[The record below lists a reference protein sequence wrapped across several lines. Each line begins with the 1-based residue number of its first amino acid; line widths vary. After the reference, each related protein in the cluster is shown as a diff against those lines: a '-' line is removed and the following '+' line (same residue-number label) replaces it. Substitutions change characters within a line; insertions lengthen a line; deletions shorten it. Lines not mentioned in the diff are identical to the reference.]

1 MLSRNP
7 LLRPFPNRPFGRSV
21 VIGHGRT
28 ALFVFMALWIFL
40 FPLPRSLAY
49 GAVVFV
55 VAVAYSFVT
64 DRLGVNRSG
73 PQWTL
78 LRWTIDQAILLLLVS
93 TACFLLYNATVGWTV
108 LNLRVLLYITLP
120 TVVVG
125 LFPIVFSGIALQVRA
140 EQDHQRTASRIQ
152 VSSLSQGGGAASA
165 KKAEGGV
172 VSAQRTATSTT
183 TLHLPGH
190 ESRTLDQPIEQV
202 ARELADRG
210 VVRCHPDYLV
220 DPARIV
226 SATADAQGL
235 RLRLRGSDA
244 TVPVSP
250 AYFRE
255 L

>member
-1 MLSRNP
+1 MD
-7 LLRPFPNRPFGRSV
+7 
-21 VIGHGRT
+21 
-28 ALFVFMALWIFL
+28 FL

-49 GAVVFV
+49 GTVVFV
-55 VAVAYSFVT
+55 VAVAYSFIT
-64 DRLGVNRSG
+64 DYLGVNRSG
-73 PQWTL
+73 PRWTL
-78 LRWTIDQAILLLLVS
+78 LRWTIDQAVLLFLVS
-93 TACFLLYNATVGWTV
+93 AACFLLYNATVGWTV

-152 VSSLSQGGGAASA
+152 VSSLSQGGGAAGA
-165 KKAEGGV
+165 KEVEEGV
-172 VSAQRTATSTT
+172 VYARRTAQSSTTLYLPGSETST
-183 TLHLPGH
+183 
-190 ESRTLDQPIEQV
+190 SDQPIEQV
-202 ARELADRG
+202 AQDLADRG

-226 SATADAQGL
+226 AVTADAQGL
-235 RLRLRGSDA
+235 RLRLRQSDA

>member
-7 LLRPFPNRPFGRSV
+7 FLRPFPNRPFGRSV

-28 ALFVFMALWIFL
+28 ALFVFVALWIFL

-49 GAVVFV
+49 GAVVFI
-55 VAVAYSFVT
+55 VAIAYSFVT
-64 DRLGVNRSG
+64 DRLGIRRSG
-73 PQWTL
+73 PRWTL
-78 LRWTIDQAILLLLVS
+78 LRWTVDQAILLLLVS

-152 VSSLSQGGGAASA
+152 VNSLSQGGGAAGA
-165 KKAEGGV
+165 QQVEGGV
-172 VSAQRTATSTT
+172 IFARRTAPSTT
-183 TLHLPGH
+183 TLHLPDH
-190 ESRTLDQPIEQV
+190 ESRTRKQPIEQV
-202 ARELADRG
+202 AREFADRG

-226 SATADAQGL
+226 AVTADAQGL
-235 RLRLRGSDA
+235 RLRLRGSDV

-250 AYFRE
+250 DYFRE

>member
-7 LLRPFPNRPFGRSV
+7 FLRPFPNRPFGRSV

-28 ALFVFMALWIFL
+28 ALFVFVALWIFL

-55 VAVAYSFVT
+55 VAVSYSFLT
-64 DRLGVNRSG
+64 DRLGVKRSG
-73 PQWTL
+73 PRWTL
-78 LRWTIDQAILLLLVS
+78 LRWTIDQAVLLFLVS
-93 TACFLLYNATVGWTV
+93 AACFLLYNATVGWTV

-152 VSSLSQGGGAASA
+152 VSSLSQGGGAAGA
-165 KKAEGGV
+165 KEVDGGV
-172 VSAQRTATSTT
+172 LFARRTAQSST
-183 TLHLPGH
+183 TLHLPGS
-190 ESRTLDQPIEQV
+190 ETSTSDQPIEQV
-202 ARELADRG
+202 AQDLADRG

-226 SATADAQGL
+226 AVTADAQGL
-235 RLRLRGSDA
+235 RLRLRQSDA